1 VDRDPDPAAPRAT
14 VNLTATVDRVLVP
27 PPNVPFPLTEPV
39 HRQRLLQALV
49 EGHTD
54 PQARDPAWQQPR
66 RQLEAL
72 IRADAVACWEN
83 SQAQGF
89 SAADAA
95 AFLGVPPRTLRHWR
109 CDLRASVTIPFLGRP
124 HARCTPDQGQVLVG
138 FLQVHGPWVGVP
150 TLRAACP
157 DAPRAEVREL
167 LNVFRYLWARQHP
180 REQQVLNWH
189 RPGAV
194 WAMDF
199 TEVSHPI
206 DDCFPYVFAVRDL
219 ASGLQLAWEPVA
231 DPTTAAVLP
240 VLRRLF
246 TVAGAPLVLKSDNGS
261 AFRAD
266 HLKWFLRDWQ
276 VWLLYSPPGRPGYNG
291 AIEASIGSL
300 KTRTQYAAYRA
311 GHEGA
316 WTTADLDA
324 ARDLANSS
332 ARPRGPKGPTPA
344 EIWEARR
351 APRASEREAF
361 AAQVGQAEATARQQE
376 GIAVEALLDHYEQ
389 AALHRRVLPQVLM
402 EGGYLTIRRRRIPQ
416 RFFGR
421 KAANIT

>member
-1 VDRDPDPAAPRAT
+1 VTFTAAAD
-14 VNLTATVDRVLVP
+14 LVLVP
-27 PPNVPFPLTEPV
+27 PPTVSFSLTEPV
-39 HRQRLLQALV
+39 HRHRLLQALA
-49 EGHTD
+49 ESHSD
-54 PQARDPAWQQPR
+54 ARPRDPAWQQPR

-72 IRADAVACWEN
+72 IRADAVACWQN
-83 SQAQGF
+83 SQALGW
-89 SAADAA
+89 SAAEAA
-95 AFLGVPPRTLRHWR
+95 ALLGVPPRTLRHW
-109 CDLRASVTIPFLGRP
+109 CGNLPGPTTPFLGRP
-124 HARCTPDQGQVLVG
+124 HTRFTPDQAQALVAFFQV
-138 FLQVHGPWVGVP
+138 QGPHIGVP
-150 TLRAACP
+150 TLRGACP
-157 DAPRAEVREL
+157 EAPRAEVRDL
-167 LNVFRYLWARQHP
+167 LNVFRYLWASQHP
-180 REQQVLNWH
+180 QEQQVLHWH

-206 DDCFPYVFAVRDL
+206 DNCFPYVFAVRDL

-276 VWLLYSPPGRPGYNG
+276 VWPLYSPPGRPSYNG

-316 WTTADLDA
+316 WTTPDLDL
-324 ARDLANSS
+324 ARDLANTS
-332 ARPRGPKGPTPA
+332 ARPRGPRGPTPA

-361 AAQVGQAEATARQQE
+361 VAQVGQAEATARQE
-376 GIAVEALLDHYEQ
+376 AGIPLEALLDHYEQ

-421 KAANIT
+421 KVANIT